1 VNAAAHARSASRLN
15 RKIFLLRPQKLLLLW
30 CYVPI
35 PESFTEAPTNPDR
48 NQKIGFL
55 GSFFVRTPTLGQVQ
69 ISHAAASVLR
79 VREKLNDTHIDQPTK
94 KHGGDCNQLDQTGA
108 RKLKLLLSK
117 GHSIEVCKV

>member
-1 VNAAAHARSASRLN
+1 MSPSPSPSQRH
-15 RKIFLLRPQKLLLLW
+15 P
-30 CYVPI
+30 
-35 PESFTEAPTNPDR
+35 PT
-48 NQKIGFL
+48 QTGTKKIGFL

-117 GHSIEVCKV
+117 GHSIEVCKVAMIDTSRPMQAERMG